1 MRGWP
6 AVPVALAT
14 LWLAACS
21 VLPQTT
27 ADTVRLVFSGKPTL
41 DLSAA
46 DVAARPYYQLQVDSK
61 HGEALLVLGNVD
73 GGREA
78 WYSAQDDIVFLRHG
92 LLVKSWHLGTDIDAT
107 RLPADSPFRTG
118 LQHVR
123 APVESHRTVDLSPG
137 YRYDVRLDSRLSP
150 AGMETVDILGTPRP
164 LLRIDEHVRSAAL
177 GFEADN
183 RYWVDPADGFVW
195 KSRQT
200 IPGGLTLTL
209 TELRAYRGDRP

>member
-6 AVPVALAT
+6 AVPVALAA
-14 LWLAACS
+14 LWLAACA

-27 ADTVRLVFSGKPTL
+27 ADTVRLVLSGKPTL
-41 DLSAA
+41 DLGAA
-46 DVAARPYYQLQVDSK
+46 EVAARPYYQLQVDSK

-73 GGREA
+73 DGREA
-78 WYSAQDDIVFLRHG
+78 WYSARDEIVFLQHG
-92 LLVKSWHLGTDIDAT
+92 LLVKSWHLGADIDAT

-118 LQHVR
+118 LQHLR

-137 YRYDVRLDSRLSP
+137 YRYGVTLDSLLAP
-150 AGMETVDILGTPRP
+150 AGMETVDILGTPRT
-164 LLRIDEHVRSAAL
+164 LLRIDEHVRSAAS

-209 TELRAYRGDRP
+209 TELRAYRGGRP

>member
-6 AVPVALAT
+6 AVPVALVA
-14 LWLAACS
+14 LLLAACS

-27 ADTVRLVFSGKPTL
+27 VDTARLVFSGKPTL

-73 GGREA
+73 AGREA
-78 WYSAQDDIVFLRHG
+78 WYSAQDEIVFLRHG

-123 APVESHRTVDLSPG
+123 APVESHRRVDLSPG
-137 YRYDVRLDSRLSP
+137 YRYGVTLDSRLSP
-150 AGMETVDILGTPRP
+150 AGMETVDILGTPRQ
-164 LLRIDEHVRSAAL
+164 LLRIDEHVSSAAL
-177 GFEADN
+177 EFEADN
-183 RYWVDPADGFVW
+183 RYWIDPADGFVW

-209 TELRAYRGDRP
+209 TELRAYRGDPP

>member
-6 AVPVALAT
+6 VVPVVLAAM
-14 LWLAACS
+14 LLAACA

-27 ADTVRLVFSGKPTL
+27 ADTVRLVFSGKPAL
-41 DLSAA
+41 GLSAA

-73 GGREA
+73 AGREA
-78 WYSAQDDIVFLRHG
+78 WYSAQDEIVFLQDG
-92 LLVKSWHLGTDIDAT
+92 LLVKSWHLGTDIDTT

-123 APVESHRTVDLSPG
+123 APVESQRMVDVSPG
-137 YRYDVRLDSRLSP
+137 YRYGVMLDSRLVP
-150 AGMETVDILGTPRP
+150 AGIETVDILGTRHR

-209 TELRAYRGDRP
+209 TELRVYRGGRP

>member
-6 AVPVALAT
+6 VVPVVLAAM
-14 LWLAACS
+14 LLAACT

-27 ADTVRLVFSGKPTL
+27 VDTARLVFSGKPKL
-41 DLSAA
+41 DLTAA
-46 DVAARPYYQLQVDSK
+46 EVAARPYYQLQVDSK
-61 HGEALLVLGNVD
+61 RGSALLVLGNVNA
-73 GGREA
+73 GREA
-78 WYSAQDDIVFLRHG
+78 WYSAQDEIVFLQHG

-123 APVESHRTVDLSPG
+123 APIESHRVVDLSPD
-137 YRYDVRLDSRLSP
+137 YRYGVTLDSRLSP
-150 AGMETVDILGTPRP
+150 AGVETVDILGTRHR